1 MAERFPYE
9 DILDLPHPVSARH
22 KPMDRVTRGAQFS
35 PFAALTGYDGVI
47 REEQRLTTPRPAL
60 SEEEKSVLDQKLSL
74 LAECQ
79 MAHPLLTVRFFRA
92 DPEKGG
98 GELAKLSAPLRDLN
112 GPDGLLTFTTG
123 ETVPFRD
130 LVDLDCD
137 LFRGFVP
144 WETAGDAL

>member
-1 MAERFPYE
+1 MADRFPYL

-22 KPMDRVTRGAQFS
+22 KPMDPVTRGAQFS
-35 PFAALTGYDGVI
+35 PFAALTGYEGVI
-47 REEQRLTTPRPAL
+47 REEQRLTTPRPSL

-79 MAHPLLTVRFFRA
+79 MAHPLLTVRYFRS
-92 DPEKGG
+92 DPEKPGG
-98 GELAKLSAPLRDLN
+98 DLVEFAAPLRDVN
-112 GPDGLLTFTTG
+112 GAEGVLIFTTG

-130 LVDLDCD
+130 LVELECD

-144 WETAGDAL
+144 WETAGDAQ